1 MYRIQPKKKIVTT
14 GDRSTFVGFTQI
26 ESSMA
31 AQKRDPQVRF
41 VCVGIPNYN
50 GLYMLQNAGGA
61 RGLQKAGTNEDLSA
75 FL

>member
-1 MYRIQPKKKIVTT
+1 MARYE
-14 GDRSTFVGFTQI
+14 QI
-26 ESSMA
+26 LSDQKGRLGLHISS
-31 AQKRDPQVRF
+31 RC
-41 VCVGIPNYN
+41 VCVWIPNYN

>member
-1 MYRIQPKKKIVTT
+1 MARYE
-14 GDRSTFVGFTQI
+14 QI
-26 ESSMA
+26 LNDQKGRLGLHISS
-31 AQKRDPQVRF
+31 RC